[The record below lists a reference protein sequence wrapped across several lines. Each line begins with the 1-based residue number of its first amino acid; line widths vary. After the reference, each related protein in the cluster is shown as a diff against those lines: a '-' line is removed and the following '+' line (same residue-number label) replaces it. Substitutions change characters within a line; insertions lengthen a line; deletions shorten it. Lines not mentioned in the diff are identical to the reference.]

1 MILYIFAIVYLTTM
15 MGNMSD
21 EIKATKLPS
30 ALVIFD
36 II

>member
-1 MILYIFAIVYLTTM
+1 MILYIFAIVYLTM

-30 ALVIFD
+30 AFVIFG